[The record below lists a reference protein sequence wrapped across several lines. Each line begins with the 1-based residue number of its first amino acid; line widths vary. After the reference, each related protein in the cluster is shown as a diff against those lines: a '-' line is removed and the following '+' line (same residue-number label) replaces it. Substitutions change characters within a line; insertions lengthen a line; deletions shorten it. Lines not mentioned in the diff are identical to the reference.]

1 MLGGVTR
8 HMLPHLSGVPHLHLN
23 RPLSYT
29 LGDTQYKSKCFI
41 LRLHCRY
48 ATIYITSSFESLS
61 TLTEEGYSRRSYRD
75 SRHAGMANSNSIR
88 QSRDVVEKLLGG
100 LIFSY
105 RLNLSYIYQVDDLK
119 VIRTLY
125 VQETT

>member
-1 MLGGVTR
+1 
-8 HMLPHLSGVPHLHLN
+8 
-23 RPLSYT
+23 
-29 LGDTQYKSKCFI
+29 
-41 LRLHCRY
+41 
-48 ATIYITSSFESLS
+48 
-61 TLTEEGYSRRSYRD
+61 
-75 SRHAGMANSNSIR
+75 MANSNSIR